1 MVKSAL
7 YAVWDS
13 LLRLV
18 YSPHCYV
25 CGKEI
30 IELPGPDRLLNRF
43 FCPECHRALIINPW
57 PGCHFCGAYRTE
69 GRESSRYC
77 VHCRGEKFAF
87 DQVATLGMFDG
98 LLREAIYM
106 IKKPECVYLARALAE
121 SLYRTRLKGSPFLN
135 VDWIVPAPMH
145 KNRLQERGVNDANV
159 IAQTLSDLS
168 GIKYVDALNRT
179 AVTALQRKLSPQ
191 QRRENVRGA
200 FEWRWY
206 IEKDKPPKSVLI
218 IDDVL
223 TTGATCNEIARMM
236 KSIGV
241 ETVYVAVI
249 ARAVGD
255 NNA

>member
-1 MVKSAL
+1 
-7 YAVWDS
+7 
-13 LLRLV
+13 
-18 YSPHCYV
+18 
-25 CGKEI
+25 
-30 IELPGPDRLLNRF
+30 
-43 FCPECHRALIINPW
+43 
-57 PGCHFCGAYRTE
+57 
-69 GRESSRYC
+69 
-77 VHCRGEKFAF
+77 
-87 DQVATLGMFDG
+87 MFDG

-106 IKKPECVYLARALAE
+106 IKEPQHVYLARALAE
-121 SLYRTRLKGSPFLN
+121 SLYRTRLKGTPILN

-159 IAQTLSDLS
+159 IAQRLSDLS
-168 GIKYVDALNRT
+168 GIKYVDALKRT

-206 IEKDKPPKSVLI
+206 IETDKPPKSVLI
-218 IDDVL
+218 VDDVL
-223 TTGATCNEIARMM
+223 TTGATCNEIAKML

-255 NNA
+255 